1 MKPIE
6 GDASLDTTPT
16 RAVPD
21 GDALLC
27 ALVLAPRTY
36 PRNRFFKMFEQPELS
51 RVRRRAA
58 RVRSVVRQLAGN
70 GQDKGHI
77 IGEQIFDDRVL
88 LRYKVAS
95 IHFARTTSLAPLE
108 AALVHYAL
116 HTATGTAL
124 PAKDRIL
131 VEAAL
136 ARLGDNLTPLSLIA
150 PGAKNDPAKN
160 DPLERERP

>member
-6 GDASLDTTPT
+6 RDATLDTPQKGPPLD
-16 RAVPD
+16 V
-21 GDALLC
+21 DALLC

-36 PRNRFFKMFEQPELS
+36 PRNRFFKMFELPELS

-58 RVRSVVRQLAGN
+58 RVRSVVRQLAGSGEN
-70 GQDKGHI
+70 KGHI

-88 LRYKVAS
+88 LRYKVDS
-95 IHFARTTSLAPLE
+95 VHFARTTSLAPLE

-124 PAKDRIL
+124 PARDREL
-131 VEAAL
+131 VETAL
-136 ARLGDNLTPLSLIA
+136 ARLGDNLSPLGLV
-150 PGAKNDPAKN
+150 AKSAKSDALGEGDP
-160 DPLERERP
+160 E